1 MLHIFFNVTCWGKV
15 NCRLF
20 SFFFKGLLLLFAPPS
35 SGPNQDLSQE
45 ENLLTS
51 ELTLIWR
58 LDFYWPLFN
67 NKNRNH
73 EIMFWAFKKRW
84 IFTFQSSN
92 RKKVW
97 RFYSRSK
104 FLLYFDPLLLWSW
117 LRWQQIHVLESFP
130 KARETNVRAASA
142 TTVFA
147 TTLFSL
153 TTGCRLG
160 T

>member
-1 MLHIFFNVTCWGKV
+1 MLEVKLTAGYF
-15 NCRLF
+15 L
-20 SFFFKGLLLLFAPPS
+20 SFLKACYCYCLSFLKAW
-35 SGPNQDLSQE
+35 GPNHQE

-58 LDFYWPLFN
+58 PDFYWPLFT
-67 NKNRNH
+67 NKTRNH
-73 EIMFWAFKKRW
+73 EIMFWAFKKGE
-84 IFTFQSSN
+84 FSLF
-92 RKKVW
+92 KVQIGIRYW
-97 RFYSRSK
+97 SFYSCSE
-104 FLLYFDPLLLWSW
+104 FLVYFEPLLLWSW

-130 KARETNVRAASA
+130 KARKTNIRAAIA

-153 TTGCRLG
+153 TTGCCSG